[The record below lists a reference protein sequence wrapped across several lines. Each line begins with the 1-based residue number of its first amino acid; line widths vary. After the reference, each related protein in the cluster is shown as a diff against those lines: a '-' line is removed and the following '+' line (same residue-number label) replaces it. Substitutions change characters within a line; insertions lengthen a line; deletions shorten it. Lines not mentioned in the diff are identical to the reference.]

1 MPELPIEDVII
12 QFAVVI
18 AAALAVQL
26 IFDRT
31 RIPGIIGLLILGM
44 LLGPGGAGVLAEG
57 SVIELL
63 GSIGLLFI
71 MFMAGVEIDL
81 DIVRERKYESASF
94 GLLAFALTF
103 IPAFGVGRLMGLET
117 PGALLI
123 GAALSSHTLVSYP
136 QVHKF
141 GLARHRPIIAAT
153 GGTLLTD
160 TAALVVLV
168 VVTQVANDDGGM
180 LGWATPLVL
189 LAILAAAALVLV
201 PRLAGSL
208 IRSPINPFPQKA
220 LLVLVILLVL
230 AVLADVVGTERILGA
245 FLAGVCLNRPLHRHD
260 ELRRHVE
267 FVGRMLFIP
276 FFFVETG
283 MRLELAVFVEGAR
296 PALFAAALTIIVIAG
311 KGLAAWLTGWKFG
324 YSRMDRIA
332 MAGLSFPQA
341 AATLAVVVI
350 GIQLDLV
357 TPETADAIIMV
368 IFATCLIGPLV
379 TNAAAKRI
387 RQPVQAAEVHGARIP
402 GPGEG
407 NPDA

>member
-1 MPELPIEDVII
+1 MPEFPIEDVIL

-26 IFDRT
+26 IFDRS

-44 LLGPGGAGVLAEG
+44 LLGPGGAGVLAEEP
-57 SVIELL
+57 VIELL
-63 GSIGLLFI
+63 GTIGLLFI

-81 DIVRERKYESASF
+81 DIVRERKRESASF
-94 GLLAFALTF
+94 GVLAFTLTF
-103 IPAFGVGRLMGLET
+103 LPAAGVGLMMGLEA

-136 QVHKF
+136 QVHQF
-141 GLARHRPIIAAT
+141 GLARHRAIIAAT

-160 TAALVVLV
+160 SAALVVLV
-168 VVTQVANDDGGM
+168 IVTQAANGNGGV

-189 LAILAAAALVLV
+189 LALLAAASLVVV
-201 PRLAGSL
+201 PRLAGRLMQSD
-208 IRSPINPFPQKA
+208 INPFPQKA
-220 LLVLVILLVL
+220 LSVLVILLAL
-230 AVLADVVGTERILGA
+230 AVLADVIGTEKILGA

-283 MRLELAVFVEGAR
+283 MRLELAVFVEGGR
-296 PALFAAALTIIVIAG
+296 TWLFAAALTATVIAG

-324 YSRMDRIA
+324 YSSMDRIA

-350 GIQLDLV
+350 GARLDLV
-357 TPETADAIIMV
+357 TPETADAIIIV

-379 TNAAAKRI
+379 TNAATKRI
-387 RQPVQAAEVHGARIP
+387 RQGM
-402 GPGEG
+402 
-407 NPDA
+407 